1 MFAKKGFR
9 NISRYFLCID
19 FLITGAKNIVR
30 HTEDLVM

>member
-9 NISRYFLCID
+9 NISRYLCID

-30 HTEDLVM
+30 HSEDLVI